1 MTNSNKKIKHKKLKH
16 GIFSKRGRPK
26 LKMHRGFRLEK
37 EEEKNSLIHGV
48 ETNFKVLFELSF
60 VMFVS
65 LADTKNNRHV
75 MHFYCIKSISPL
87 KGSVR

>member
-1 MTNSNKKIKHKKLKH
+1 M
-16 GIFSKRGRPK
+16 
-26 LKMHRGFRLEK
+26 EK

-65 LADTKNNRHV
+65 LVETKTDRHV
-75 MHFYCIKSISPL
+75 MYFYCIKSISPL
-87 KGSVR
+87 RGSVG